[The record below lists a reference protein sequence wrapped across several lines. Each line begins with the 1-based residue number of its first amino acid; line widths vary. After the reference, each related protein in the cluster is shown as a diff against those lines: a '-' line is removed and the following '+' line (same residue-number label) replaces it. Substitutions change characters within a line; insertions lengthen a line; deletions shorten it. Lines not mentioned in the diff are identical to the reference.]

1 MEPANQSYIPKKTF
15 SPTVLAP
22 RRQEANNFLGVIA
35 FALLALSL
43 IGLAGVFAVNYW
55 LYSDIYRPC
64 SADGKCGLQES
75 LKHDRESLGFSNL
88 ERAKRIEVKTT
99 RGQALID
106 SHVNVAALFKQ
117 VLNPL
122 TIDNVSYTN
131 FKFDQKGLTI
141 SGLAKSY
148 QDVAYQA
155 KVFAGDQAKG
165 KIASFNFYDLDLD
178 QLGNV
183 IFKLDLSIDSALVN
197 FKKQTSSQ

>member
-1 MEPANQSYIPKKTF
+1 MEPVNQSFIPKKTF

-22 RRQEANNFLGVIA
+22 RRPEANNFLGVIA

-43 IGLAGVFAVNYW
+43 IGLAGAFAINYW
-55 LYSDIYRPC
+55 LYNQIYRSC
-64 SADGKCGLQES
+64 DTGNCGLQES

-106 SHVNVAALFKQ
+106 KHVDVAAIFQQ

-122 TIDNVSYTN
+122 TIDNVGYTD
-131 FKFDQKGLTI
+131 FKFDAKGLVI
-141 SGLAKSY
+141 SGIAKSY

-155 KVFAGDQAKG
+155 QVFGGDQAKG
-165 KIASFNFYDLDLD
+165 KITAFNFHDLDLD
-178 QLGNV
+178 QQGNV
-183 IFKLDLSIDSALVN
+183 IFKLDLSLSPELIS
-197 FKKQTSSQ
+197 FQKQASL

>member
-1 MEPANQSYIPKKTF
+1 MEPVNQSYIPKKTF

-22 RRQEANNFLGVIA
+22 RRSETNNFFGVIS

-43 IGLAGVFAVNYW
+43 IALAGAFAINYW
-55 LYSDIYRPC
+55 IYSDIYSPC
-64 SADGKCGLQES
+64 GESGRCGLQES

-106 SHVNVAALFKQ
+106 SHVNVVAIFKQ

-122 TIDNVSYTN
+122 TIDNVGYTN

-141 SGLAKSY
+141 SGVAKSY

-155 KVFAGDQAKG
+155 KVFAGDQAKD
-165 KIASFNFYDLDLD
+165 KISTYNFYDLDLD

-183 IFKLDLSIDSALVN
+183 IFKLDLSIDPIVIN
-197 FKKQTSSQ
+197 FQKQTNL